1 MFSAIYPACPTF
13 APASF
18 PPHFRP
24 CPPRCTAAPRPRGG
38 GPAGGCAS
46 PAPTIPRRS
55 DRLNTLLL
63 RNTVRSGQRKESGVD
78 IPEKLR
84 DVLKKDGVVA
94 IATVGEDGPHM
105 VNTWNSYVR
114 LTDDGRMLIPA
125 GFMHRTE
132 ANIRF
137 NPDVLITCG
146 SSKVQGKIGPGTGFL
161 IKGSA
166 EFRESGADFDR
177 MKATFGWMR
186 AVVIVTIESA
196 TQTL

>member
-1 MFSAIYPACPTF
+1 M
-13 APASF
+13 
-18 PPHFRP
+18 
-24 CPPRCTAAPRPRGG
+24 
-38 GPAGGCAS
+38 
-46 PAPTIPRRS
+46 
-55 DRLNTLLL
+55 
-63 RNTVRSGQRKESGVD
+63 D

-146 SSKVQGKIGPGTGFL
+146 SSKVQGKIGHGTGFL

-166 EFRESGADFDR
+166 EFRESGADFER

>member
-1 MFSAIYPACPTF
+1 M
-13 APASF
+13 
-18 PPHFRP
+18 
-24 CPPRCTAAPRPRGG
+24 
-38 GPAGGCAS
+38 
-46 PAPTIPRRS
+46 
-55 DRLNTLLL
+55 
-63 RNTVRSGQRKESGVD
+63 D

-166 EFRESGADFDR
+166 EFRESGADFER

>member
-1 MFSAIYPACPTF
+1 M
-13 APASF
+13 
-18 PPHFRP
+18 
-24 CPPRCTAAPRPRGG
+24 
-38 GPAGGCAS
+38 
-46 PAPTIPRRS
+46 
-55 DRLNTLLL
+55 
-63 RNTVRSGQRKESGVD
+63 D

-177 MKATFGWMR
+177 MKATFDWMR

>member
-1 MFSAIYPACPTF
+1 M
-13 APASF
+13 
-18 PPHFRP
+18 
-24 CPPRCTAAPRPRGG
+24 
-38 GPAGGCAS
+38 
-46 PAPTIPRRS
+46 
-55 DRLNTLLL
+55 
-63 RNTVRSGQRKESGVD
+63 D

-132 ANIRF
+132 VNIRF

-166 EFRESGADFDR
+166 EFRESGADFER

>member
-1 MFSAIYPACPTF
+1 M
-13 APASF
+13 
-18 PPHFRP
+18 
-24 CPPRCTAAPRPRGG
+24 
-38 GPAGGCAS
+38 
-46 PAPTIPRRS
+46 
-55 DRLNTLLL
+55 
-63 RNTVRSGQRKESGVD
+63 D

-84 DVLKKDGVVA
+84 DVLRKDGVVA

>member
-1 MFSAIYPACPTF
+1 M
-13 APASF
+13 
-18 PPHFRP
+18 
-24 CPPRCTAAPRPRGG
+24 
-38 GPAGGCAS
+38 
-46 PAPTIPRRS
+46 
-55 DRLNTLLL
+55 
-63 RNTVRSGQRKESGVD
+63 D

-166 EFRESGADFDR
+166 EFRESGADYDR

>member
-1 MFSAIYPACPTF
+1 
-13 APASF
+13 
-18 PPHFRP
+18 
-24 CPPRCTAAPRPRGG
+24 
-38 GPAGGCAS
+38 
-46 PAPTIPRRS
+46 
-55 DRLNTLLL
+55 
-63 RNTVRSGQRKESGVD
+63 VD

>member
-1 MFSAIYPACPTF
+1 
-13 APASF
+13 
-18 PPHFRP
+18 
-24 CPPRCTAAPRPRGG
+24 
-38 GPAGGCAS
+38 
-46 PAPTIPRRS
+46 
-55 DRLNTLLL
+55 
-63 RNTVRSGQRKESGVD
+63 VD

-166 EFRESGADFDR
+166 EFRESGADYDR

>member
-1 MFSAIYPACPTF
+1 
-13 APASF
+13 
-18 PPHFRP
+18 
-24 CPPRCTAAPRPRGG
+24 
-38 GPAGGCAS
+38 
-46 PAPTIPRRS
+46 
-55 DRLNTLLL
+55 
-63 RNTVRSGQRKESGVD
+63 VD

-84 DVLKKDGVVA
+84 DVLKKDGVVT

-166 EFRESGADFDR
+166 EFRESGADYDR

>member
-1 MFSAIYPACPTF
+1 
-13 APASF
+13 
-18 PPHFRP
+18 
-24 CPPRCTAAPRPRGG
+24 
-38 GPAGGCAS
+38 
-46 PAPTIPRRS
+46 
-55 DRLNTLLL
+55 
-63 RNTVRSGQRKESGVD
+63 VD

-84 DVLKKDGVVA
+84 DVLRKDGVVA

-166 EFRESGADFDR
+166 EFRELGADYDR

>member
-1 MFSAIYPACPTF
+1 
-13 APASF
+13 
-18 PPHFRP
+18 
-24 CPPRCTAAPRPRGG
+24 
-38 GPAGGCAS
+38 
-46 PAPTIPRRS
+46 
-55 DRLNTLLL
+55 
-63 RNTVRSGQRKESGVD
+63 VD

-84 DVLKKDGVVA
+84 DVLRKDGVVA

>member
-1 MFSAIYPACPTF
+1 M
-13 APASF
+13 
-18 PPHFRP
+18 
-24 CPPRCTAAPRPRGG
+24 
-38 GPAGGCAS
+38 
-46 PAPTIPRRS
+46 
-55 DRLNTLLL
+55 
-63 RNTVRSGQRKESGVD
+63 D

-177 MKATFGWMR
+177 MKATFSWMR

>member
-1 MFSAIYPACPTF
+1 M
-13 APASF
+13 
-18 PPHFRP
+18 
-24 CPPRCTAAPRPRGG
+24 
-38 GPAGGCAS
+38 
-46 PAPTIPRRS
+46 
-55 DRLNTLLL
+55 
-63 RNTVRSGQRKESGVD
+63 D

-166 EFRESGADFDR
+166 EFRESGADFER

-186 AVVIVTIESA
+186 AVVIVTSESA

>member
-1 MFSAIYPACPTF
+1 
-13 APASF
+13 
-18 PPHFRP
+18 
-24 CPPRCTAAPRPRGG
+24 
-38 GPAGGCAS
+38 
-46 PAPTIPRRS
+46 
-55 DRLNTLLL
+55 
-63 RNTVRSGQRKESGVD
+63 VD

-161 IKGSA
+161 SKGSA
-166 EFRESGADFDR
+166 EFRESGADFER

>member
-1 MFSAIYPACPTF
+1 MGKGKWETHPSISHSQLPNIHFPG
-13 APASF
+13 APPMSKDTSLADLRKSYEQGSLDD
-18 PPHFRP
+18 
-24 CPPRCTAAPRPRGG
+24 ADL
-38 GPAGGCAS
+38 AGEPLAQFGAWLAEALDKGL
-46 PAPTIPRRS
+46 PEPNAM
-55 DRLNTLLL
+55 
-63 RNTVRSGQRKESGVD
+63 TV
-78 IPEKLR
+78 
-84 DVLKKDGVVA
+84 
-94 IATVGEDGPHM
+94 ATVGEDGPHM

>member
-1 MFSAIYPACPTF
+1 M
-13 APASF
+13 
-18 PPHFRP
+18 
-24 CPPRCTAAPRPRGG
+24 
-38 GPAGGCAS
+38 
-46 PAPTIPRRS
+46 
-55 DRLNTLLL
+55 
-63 RNTVRSGQRKESGVD
+63 D

-161 IKGSA
+161 IQGSA
-166 EFRESGADFDR
+166 EFQESVADFDR

>member
-1 MFSAIYPACPTF
+1 
-13 APASF
+13 
-18 PPHFRP
+18 
-24 CPPRCTAAPRPRGG
+24 
-38 GPAGGCAS
+38 
-46 PAPTIPRRS
+46 
-55 DRLNTLLL
+55 
-63 RNTVRSGQRKESGVD
+63 VD

-166 EFRESGADFDR
+166 EFRESGADFER